1 LGHVVSAQIG
11 LFPASADHAVGDV
24 LRAADFKSWP
34 CDPSWRPL
42 VDAFAASEVGQ
53 GLVQRLQSA
62 LAAGDRVYPPQPL
75 RALTLTPLSGVKVVV
90 LGQDPYHG
98 AGQANGLAFSV
109 GAGVRIPPSLRNI
122 FKEVSLNGG
131 RRHVDGVLDDWAR
144 QGVLLLNTALTV
156 RDGSPASHSN
166 WGWATL
172 TDAVIKAVAMR
183 DQPAV
188 FLLWGA
194 HAQTK
199 APLIQSVSSGRHAIL
214 MSNHP
219 SPLSASRPPLPF
231 VGNGHFKAANAA
243 LTAWGQLPIDW

>member
-1 LGHVVSAQIG
+1 MGLVVSAQIG

-98 AGQANGLAFSV
+98 SGQANGLAFSV

-199 APLIQSVSSGRHAIL
+199 TPLIQSVGSGRHVIL

-219 SPLSASRPPLPF
+219 SPLSASRPPQPF

-243 LTAWGQLPIDW
+243 LTAWGLPPIDW